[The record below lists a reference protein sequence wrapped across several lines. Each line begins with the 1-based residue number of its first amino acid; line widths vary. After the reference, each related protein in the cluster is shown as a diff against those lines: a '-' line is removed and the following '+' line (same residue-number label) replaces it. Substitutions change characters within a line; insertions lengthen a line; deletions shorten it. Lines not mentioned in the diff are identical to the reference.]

1 MRSQFRKGLVC
12 MIAAL
17 ILIPIAALL
26 RASESFILAGRIL
39 LGFGM
44 VLEVVGLA
52 LVLSAYIGGKKSK

>member
-1 MRSQFRKGLVC
+1 